1 MYDARID
8 NVNYNITIGGVDLI
22 MEEPTVN
29 EAYNRRD
36 TSRHSIIGGT
46 QHVIRTEYKVR
57 DYSFKTHLRIDPLYP
72 DIYNDMFKE
81 WMSKSTEVIS
91 AYMGGKFDAEI
102 IVKPVPKGNYL
113 EVDIQ
118 VIEIPTSVSTIN
130 HESID
135 APSDKHLEITSK
147 KDIDELKKS
156 AKNIEKKIKELEKK
170 TKSKKNTNE
179 LKKLKDKLKDIK
191 KKINEK
197 SKTTKSSTK
206 SSKKTN
212 KSNKKSSI
220 TNTKKNK

>member
-1 MYDARID
+1 MYDSRID
-8 NVNYNITIGGVDLI
+8 TINYNITIGGVDLI

-46 QHVIRTEYKVR
+46 QHVTRTEYKVR

-72 DIYNDMFKE
+72 DIYNAMFME
-81 WMSKSTEVIS
+81 WMSKSTEVIC

-118 VIEIPTSVSTIN
+118 VIEIPSSVSTIS
-130 HESID
+130 HEQID
-135 APSDKHLEITSK
+135 APSDKHLEIISK
-147 KDIDELKKS
+147 KDIDELKS
-156 AKNIEKKIKELEKK
+156 TAKTIEKKIKNLEKK

-179 LKKLKDKLKDIK
+179 LKKLKDKLKEVK

-197 SKTTKSSTK
+197 SKTTNKGNSNK
-206 SSKKTN
+206 NKKNTN
-212 KSNKKSSI
+212 KGSGVTK
-220 TNTKKNK
+220 TKKNK